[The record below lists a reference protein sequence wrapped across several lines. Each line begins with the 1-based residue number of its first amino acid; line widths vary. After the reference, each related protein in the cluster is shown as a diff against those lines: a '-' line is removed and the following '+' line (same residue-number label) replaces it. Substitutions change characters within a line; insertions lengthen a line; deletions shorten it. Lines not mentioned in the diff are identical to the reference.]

1 METLVITLTLIALLF
16 SLIVPAILVVRRVLE
31 RDDAMLESLGE
42 LQRAARAA
50 PGGRQVAVH
59 QGDPVGTFALLSLY
73 LMVIIGLWGAMF
85 VLLIGRE

>member
-1 METLVITLTLIALLF
+1 METLVISLTLIALLL
-16 SLIVPAILVVRRVLE
+16 SLIVPAILVLRRVLE
-31 RDDAMLESLGE
+31 RDDAMLQSLGE
-42 LQRAARAA
+42 LERAVRPARA
-50 PGGRQVAVH
+50 GGQVAVH